1 MVLDGVPLQVQ
12 IGIVMNLKLLLSLM
26 AAGVMINNP
35 INQSSLVVVGSI
47 SKLKLLNFKLLE
59 AGAHLTQWWITQ
71 VLEDGLKIVRQITL
85 LSYLSKRLLAINGD
99 SQMSHW
105 GIKVQ
110 PFNQSPIIHEVV
122 EEAEVALS
130 NNQVVLALNAAK
142 MVTWVETVL
151 MVAAADNLEAKA
163 VINADRKVIWVEIV
177 LASSKLLMNLVA
189 PQLN

>member
-1 MVLDGVPLQVQ
+1 
-12 IGIVMNLKLLLSLM
+12 
-26 AAGVMINNP
+26 
-35 INQSSLVVVGSI
+35 
-47 SKLKLLNFKLLE
+47 
-59 AGAHLTQWWITQ
+59 
-71 VLEDGLKIVRQITL
+71 
-85 LSYLSKRLLAINGD
+85 
-99 SQMSHW
+99 MSHW
-105 GIKVQ
+105 GVKVQ

-122 EEAEVALS
+122 EEAEVALN

-177 LASSKLLMNLVA
+177 PASSKILMNLVA